1 MRSLLFVPGNSAK
14 MLAKAAASGADVIIF
29 DLEDAVHPDA
39 KPAARQLVAAA
50 LADNAGGGPARYVRV
65 NALDS
70 AWCSGDLEAVMPA
83 RPDGIML
90 PKLMGPEDL
99 QRLAD
104 LMERWEFPAKG
115 NLTKIIPV
123 CTETPAATLSLA
135 AKSWAH
141 PRLAGLLWGGED
153 LSAAV
158 GATTNR
164 DEDGQYTAPFALARS
179 LCLFAARAAGV
190 APIDAVFTDFRD
202 SEGLALE
209 TDAARRDGFSA
220 KAAIHPAQID
230 IINHRFSPTDAE
242 RRWAERVLAA
252 SAASGTGV
260 VQIDGVMMDAPHHAQ
275 ARRIMTSFERG
286 WFPIASNEGRD
297 PGPRCYKKAT
307 HGEDCAIVLYV
318 FARVDDGASAAG
330 GKLTRG

>member
-14 MLAKAAASGADVIIF
+14 MMAKAAASGADVLIF
-29 DLEDAVHPDA
+29 DLEDAVHPDS

-50 LADNAGGGPARYVRV
+50 LANSTGVGPTRYVRV

-70 AWCSGDLEAVMPA
+70 AWCAGDLEAVLPA

-90 PKLMGPEDL
+90 PKLVEPEDL

-104 LMERWEFPAKG
+104 LIERWELPAQRD
-115 NLTKIIPV
+115 LTKIIPV

-135 AKSWAH
+135 ARSWAH

-164 DEDGQYTAPFALARS
+164 DEDGRYTAPFALARS

-190 APIDAVFTDFRD
+190 VPIDAVFTDFRD
-202 SEGLALE
+202 SEGLASE

-230 IINHRFSPTDAE
+230 IINQRFAPTDAE

-252 SAASGTGV
+252 FEASAAGV
-260 VQIDGVMMDAPHHAQ
+260 VQIDGVMLDAPHGAQ

-286 WFPIASNEGRD
+286 
-297 PGPRCYKKAT
+297 
-307 HGEDCAIVLYV
+307 
-318 FARVDDGASAAG
+318 
-330 GKLTRG
+330 